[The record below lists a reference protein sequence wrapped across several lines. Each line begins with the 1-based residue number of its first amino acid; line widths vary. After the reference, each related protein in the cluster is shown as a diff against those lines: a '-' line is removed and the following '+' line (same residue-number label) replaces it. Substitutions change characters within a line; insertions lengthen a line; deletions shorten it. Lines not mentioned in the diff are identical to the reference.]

1 MAYINLPA
9 SLQGMFQDLQTRI
22 LKLETTPRF
31 SVPIV
36 ATDPTNPRNGD
47 MWINSTS
54 NTLKVKDSAGTT
66 RTITWV

>member
-1 MAYINLPA
+1 MSYVTLPPNLQA
-9 SLQGMFQDLQTRI
+9 LFQDIQTRL
-22 LKLETTPRF
+22 LKLETAPRF
-31 SVPIV
+31 SVPVV

-54 NTLKVKDSAGTT
+54 NTLKVKDSVGTT

>member
-1 MAYINLPA
+1 MSYVTLPA
-9 SLQGMFQDLQTRI
+9 NLQAMFQDLQTRI

-31 SVPIV
+31 TVPIV

-47 MWINSTS
+47 MWINSTT
-54 NTLKVKDSAGTT
+54 NTLKVRDSVGAT

>member
-1 MAYINLPA
+1 MSYVTLPPNLQA
-9 SLQGMFQDLQTRI
+9 MFQDIQTRI
-22 LKLETTPRF
+22 LKLETTQRF

>member
-1 MAYINLPA
+1 MSYVTLPA
-9 SLQGMFQDLQTRI
+9 TLQAMFQDLQTRV

-36 ATDPTNPRNGD
+36 ATDPTNTRNGD

-54 NTLKVKDSAGTT
+54 NTLKVKDSTGTT